1 MSESVLVRLIGVGCV
16 ILALQE
22 QTSTP
27 APEGTGLILAV
38 GAGALVAICGV
49 LLAWL
54 KWSKPKD

>member
-1 MSESVLVRLIGVGCV
+1 MLVRLIGVGCV

-22 QTSTP
+22 QTPVP
-27 APEGTGLILAV
+27 ATEGTGLLLAV

-54 KWSKPKD
+54 KWNKPKD